1 MDTLC
6 NAIDRRAGL
15 MQKMIDRLNV
25 DLEASA
31 LVALGTK
38 LGGAARACFFCRHA
52 DECQRWFEAG
62 AGDDGYRRFCP
73 NADRFEALPHR
84 MPGQMTP
91 APMPGKWSDQ

>member
-1 MDTLC
+1 MDALC
-6 NAIDRRAGL
+6 TAIDRRAGL
-15 MQKMIDRLNV
+15 MQKMMDRLNV

-31 LVALGTK
+31 LVALGTR

-62 AGDDGYRRFCP
+62 AADDGYRRFCP

-84 MPGQMTP
+84 DPGDAT
-91 APMPGKWSDQ
+91 AAMPGKWSDQ